1 MWQRRLLAQTPAG
14 PVRKPDIH
22 DPGSRGSSSDET
34 FILSF
39 VFLFSLLLPCYPTL
53 QMSFVAADPVIV
65 ATRNKASVF
74 FVFSLLFKL
83 CEEKRWTGYC
93 FCRLI
98 ASSSV
103 PITDM

>member
-74 FVFSLLFKL
+74 LFCLCLSCVRKNGGPVFVFA
-83 CEEKRWTGYC
+83 G
-93 FCRLI
+93 
-98 ASSSV
+98 
-103 PITDM
+103 